1 MANVIEEYL
10 VSLGAAVNSAQFG
23 EFNNVLNKAKGAIN
37 QVENSALDTSSA
49 LSKMVTGLGAVASAI
64 TAVGFATAKTIKS
77 VADADMQYQI
87 LAKDI
92 WTTKDNAKSLQMALD
107 TMGAKLE
114 DVAWIPELR
123 DQFMRLRQEMQGLQ
137 TPSDANS
144 QLKYIRSIGYE
155 WQSFMLKIKML
166 KEWVA
171 YYLIKYLAEPI
182 ERVRIGL
189 KNINDALKMNM
200 PSWGN
205 RIARMLTIVV
215 NLGINLMRFGKA
227 AVNTIGRFF
236 DMLPEGAVKI
246 IKFASIIGLAF
257 KANPMIAALSILILL
272 IDDFYAYLDGRKSS
286 RTFTPLWKKLTEE
299 WGNIDGIFEK
309 IQGYIEKI
317 IALIKAELVPELLK
331 LWDILKSIFRNL
343 IDTFNYLMEI
353 LKYMF
358 QDFDVIGLFSL
369 MADSVKSIVTGV
381 LELIEGLTS
390 LIAKLF
396 GVSVQ
401 GKEVWRA
408 FGRGIENTLRLMARL
423 VKLTGSLFSALG
435 KAAKGDFKGAFMQVL
450 GAFGDF
456 GKGVY
461 DDVTRGTVGD
471 ASDDARSER
480 AQYIMKRLI
489 NAGYSPA
496 QAAAIVG
503 NLIQESNLR
512 TEALSDDGQGSVGIA
527 QWTNPDNGPIG
538 RKTNLMNFAAAKG
551 KSMYDLDTQIDFLIY
566 ELDTTEKAAKEALLN
581 DKANVSGNVS
591 ELAITFGRKFER
603 PQEEYAN
610 WENRANKAE
619 TALDEYNKSSSK
631 TGGYDISKSAQEE
644 KIITKNPNGTLDIKP
659 LDYDFQKHEDNS
671 QYFGGSRPG
680 FLDKRSFAGFVS
692 AGDAVPPSVNNRSSS
707 SINIGQITVTAP
719 NGVAPMTAKELAGE
733 IQKTISNVQIN
744 IGKSLDIRNTSGVIV

>member
-123 DQFMRLRQEMQGLQ
+123 DQFRRLRQEMQELQ

-299 WGNIDGIFEK
+299 WGNIDDIFEK

-461 DDVTRGTVGD
+461 DDVTRGNRKENASVTEWKMWALAKQVG
-471 ASDDARSER
+471 
-480 AQYIMKRLI
+480 QKTGI
-489 NAGYSPA
+489 NPEFIY
-496 QAAAIVG
+496 
-503 NLIQESNLR
+503 
-512 TEALSDDGQGSVGIA
+512 A
-527 QWTNPDNGPIG
+527 QWYHESAGFTS
-538 RKTNLMNFAAAKG
+538 RL
-551 KSMYDLDTQIDFLIY
+551 
-566 ELDTTEKAAKEALLN
+566 AKENYNFGGMTQVEPNGEENKQPDGSNYYMQFNSPEDWADYYARYIEYYPELKNAQSAYEFASILR
-581 DKANVSGNVS
+581 SGGYYTDSVDNYTKG
-591 ELAITFGRKFER
+591 L
-603 PQEEYAN
+603 
-610 WENRANKAE
+610 ENGMNNIPAE
-619 TALDEYNKSSSK
+619 NSGK
-631 TGGYDISKSAQEE
+631 YDISKSTQEE

-659 LDYDFQKHEDNS
+659 LDYDFQNSEDNS
-671 QYFGGSRPG
+671 QYFGGSGLG

-692 AGDAVPPSVNNRSSS
+692 AGDAVPPSVNKRSSS

>member
-123 DQFMRLRQEMQGLQ
+123 DQFRRLRQEMQELQ

-189 KNINDALKMNM
+189 KNINDALKM
-200 PSWGN
+200 
-205 RIARMLTIVV
+205 
-215 NLGINLMRFGKA
+215 K
-227 AVNTIGRFF
+227 
-236 DMLPEGAVKI
+236 KI

-299 WGNIDGIFEK
+299 WGNIDGIFGEF
-309 IQGYIEKI
+309 QGYIEKI

-343 IDTFNYLMEI
+343 IDAFNYLMEI

-358 QDFDVIGLFSL
+358 QDFDVIRLFSL

-423 VKLTGSLFSALG
+423 VKLTGNLFSALG

-496 QAAAIVG
+496 QAAAIFG

-659 LDYDFQKHEDNS
+659 LDYDFQNSNDNS
-671 QYFGGSRPG
+671 QYFGGSRLG

-692 AGDAVPPSVNNRSSS
+692 AGDAVPSSVNNRSGS

>member
-1 MANVIEEYL
+1 MTNVIEEYL

-299 WGNIDGIFEK
+299 WGNIDDIFEK

-461 DDVTRGTVGD
+461 DDVTRETVGD

-480 AQYIMKRLI
+480 AQYIMRYLI
-489 NAGYSPA
+489 DKGGLTPV
-496 QAAAIVG
+496 QAAGIVG
-503 NLIQESNLR
+503 NWIQESSLDTSLVNKIGATGIGQWL
-512 TEALSDDGQGSVGIA
+512 DDRR
-527 QWTNPDNGPIG
+527 N
-538 RKTNLMNFAAAKG
+538 NLMNFAAKRG
-551 KSMYDLDTQIDFLIY
+551 KDWRDLDTQLDFALWEMKDGGQFFNTNGVRDKFY
-566 ELDTTEKAAKEALLN
+566 STNSASEAA
-581 DKANVSGNVS
+581 VY
-591 ELAITFGRKFER
+591 FRKGYER
-603 PQEEYAN
+603 PGEHEAN
-610 WENRANKAE
+610 DPNRTSKAE
-619 TALDEYNKSSSK
+619 TALDEYYKSSSK
-631 TGGYDISKSAQEE
+631 TGKYDISKSTQEE

-659 LDYDFQKHEDNS
+659 LDYDFQNSEDNS
-671 QYFGGSRPG
+671 QYFGGLGLG

>member
-1 MANVIEEYL
+1 MTNVIEEYL

-23 EFNNVLNKAKGAIN
+23 EFNNVLNKAKSAIN

-123 DQFMRLRQEMQGLQ
+123 DQFMRLRQEMQELQ

-182 ERVRIGL
+182 ERTRMGL
-189 KNINDALKMNM
+189 KNINDTLKINM
-200 PSWGN
+200 PNWGN
-205 RIARMLTIVV
+205 RIARVLAIVV

-227 AVNTIGRFF
+227 AINTIGRFF

-299 WGNIDGIFEK
+299 WGNIDGIFGEF
-309 IQGYIEKI
+309 QGYIEKI

-343 IDTFNYLMEI
+343 IDAFNYLMEI

-423 VKLTGSLFSALG
+423 VKLTGNLFSALG
-435 KAAKGDFKGAFMQVL
+435 KAAKGDFKGAFMQVF

-461 DDVTRGTVGD
+461 DDVTRGTGEGLGKGEDVD
-471 ASDDARSER
+471 LF
-480 AQYIMKRLI
+480 M
-489 NAGYSPA
+489 
-496 QAAAIVG
+496 QALSG
-503 NLIQESNLR
+503 QESGGDYNAVNGR
-512 TEALSDDGQGSVGIA
+512 TGAYGRFQIMPENWSSWAVDAGLSPDAPQTPENQYRVTRHKLLEYYNKFGNWRDVAIAWYGGEGAVDYSDYAKNRKQG
-527 QWTNPDNGPIG
+527 NGDEPSI
-538 RKTNLMNFAAAKG
+538 N
-551 KSMYDLDTQIDFLIY
+551 
-566 ELDTTEKAAKEALLN
+566 
-581 DKANVSGNVS
+581 
-591 ELAITFGRKFER
+591 
-603 PQEEYAN
+603 EYADSVMGRFGKVLN
-610 WENRANKAE
+610 EHRQSGK
-619 TALDEYNKSSSK
+619 
-631 TGGYDISKSAQEE
+631 YDISKSAQEE

-659 LDYDFQKHEDNS
+659 LDYDFQNSEDNS
-671 QYFGGSRPG
+671 QYFGGSRLG

-692 AGDAVPPSVNNRSSS
+692 AGDAVPSSVNNRSGS

>member
-37 QVENSALDTSSA
+37 QVESSALDTSSA

-123 DQFMRLRQEMQGLQ
+123 DQFMRLRQEMQELQ

-286 RTFTPLWKKLTEE
+286 RTFTPIWKKLTEE

-331 LWDILKSIFRNL
+331 LWDILKSIFGNL

-480 AQYIMKRLI
+480 AQYIMRYLI
-489 NAGYSPA
+489 DKGGLTPV
-496 QAAAIVG
+496 QAAGIVG
-503 NLIQESNLR
+503 NWIQESSLDTSVVNKIGATGIGQWL
-512 TEALSDDGQGSVGIA
+512 DDRR
-527 QWTNPDNGPIG
+527 N
-538 RKTNLMNFAAAKG
+538 NLMNFAAKRG
-551 KSMYDLDTQIDFLIY
+551 KDWRDLDTQLDFALWEMKDGGQFFNTNGVRDKFY
-566 ELDTTEKAAKEALLN
+566 STNSASEAA
-581 DKANVSGNVS
+581 VY
-591 ELAITFGRKFER
+591 FRKGYER
-603 PQEEYAN
+603 PGEHEAN
-610 WENRANKAE
+610 DPNRTSKAE
-619 TALDEYNKSSSK
+619 TALDEYYKSSSK
-631 TGGYDISKSAQEE
+631 TGKYDISKSTQEE

-659 LDYDFQKHEDNS
+659 LDYDFQNSEDNS
-671 QYFGGSRPG
+671 QYFGGSGLG

-692 AGDAVPPSVNNRSSS
+692 AGDAVPPSVNNRSGS

>member
-49 LSKMVTGLGAVASAI
+49 LSKMVTRLGAVASAI

-123 DQFMRLRQEMQGLQ
+123 DQFRRLRQEMQELQ

-369 MADSVKSIVTGV
+369 IADSVKSIVTGV

-423 VKLTGSLFSALG
+423 VKLTGNLFSALG
-435 KAAKGDFKGAFMQVL
+435 KAAKGDFKGACRYW
-450 GAFGDF
+450 G
-456 GKGVY
+456 
-461 DDVTRGTVGD
+461 
-471 ASDDARSER
+471 
-480 AQYIMKRLI
+480 
-489 NAGYSPA
+489 
-496 QAAAIVG
+496 
-503 NLIQESNLR
+503 
-512 TEALSDDGQGSVGIA
+512 LSVIS
-527 QWTNPDNGPIG
+527 
-538 RKTNLMNFAAAKG
+538 
-551 KSMYDLDTQIDFLIY
+551 
-566 ELDTTEKAAKEALLN
+566 AKEFMMMSHAEQWEMLP
-581 DKANVSGNVS
+581 
-591 ELAITFGRKFER
+591 TT
-603 PQEEYAN
+603 QEVNEHSI
-610 WENRANKAE
+610 
-619 TALDEYNKSSSK
+619 LC
-631 TGGYDISKSAQEE
+631 DI
-644 KIITKNPNGTLDIKP
+644 
-659 LDYDFQKHEDNS
+659 
-671 QYFGGSRPG
+671 
-680 FLDKRSFAGFVS
+680 
-692 AGDAVPPSVNNRSSS
+692 
-707 SINIGQITVTAP
+707 
-719 NGVAPMTAKELAGE
+719 
-733 IQKTISNVQIN
+733 
-744 IGKSLDIRNTSGVIV
+744 